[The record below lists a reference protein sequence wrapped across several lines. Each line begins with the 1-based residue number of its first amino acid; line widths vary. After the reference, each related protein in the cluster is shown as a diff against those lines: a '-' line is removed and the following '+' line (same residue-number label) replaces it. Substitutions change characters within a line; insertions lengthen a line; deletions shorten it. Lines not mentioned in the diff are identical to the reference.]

1 MCGICGFAG
10 DYRPEML
17 QRMQDLIIHRG
28 PDGEG
33 AYWDRE
39 RRVGIGMRRLAIL
52 DISGGKQP
60 MSNEDGSMWIVY
72 NGEIYN
78 SPELRPRLEASG
90 HNFQSDHSDT
100 EVLLHLYEE
109 LGIEALNRVN
119 GMFAFAIFD
128 KRRRKIIAARDR
140 IGIKPFYY
148 WQGSGFFAFASELKC
163 LFEIP
168 EVSRTINVQALF
180 HYLSL
185 LYVPGENSI
194 MQGVKRL
201 LPGHW
206 LEYDLENKATN
217 VGQFWDIEFSHQE
230 DRPTEEWCELIRETL
245 KRSIKRRLLSDV
257 PVGCSLSGGIDSSGI
272 VGLLGSMNS
281 SQIKTY
287 SLGFRGSGEEEWD
300 ELPLA
305 RLVAERW
312 DTQHHEMVLKPE
324 RLLDDLI
331 SMVWHLDEPYAGGL
345 PSWYVF
351 KYMREDVVV
360 GLSGTGGD
368 ELFGNYGK
376 YLAFEKSRL
385 ARLALAYRESPEAF
399 RRYFWNPGLWLASK
413 LPATWIG
420 SMRKEQLK
428 SLPVLAE
435 QPMRWFY
442 MGVWYYFDDDTKRKR
457 IFASSNDGVD
467 TGQILQELHNESG
480 ASDIRNAI
488 AYVDFK
494 TQLADEFLFFTD
506 RLSMAHSLE
515 ARVPYL
521 DHEFVE
527 LAMRIPSQIRSKQT
541 DWKHLLKKAIGPL
554 IPSEILNAR
563 KRGFVIPIK
572 LWLRSELK
580 PLADRLLSPER
591 LKAQGIFHPG
601 FYENFVAPHQRGQD
615 YTWQIW
621 AMLMFQLWHV
631 VFVESGAST
640 RPSFDW
646 RDLV

>member
-1 MCGICGFAG
+1 
-10 DYRPEML
+10 
-17 QRMQDLIIHRG
+17 
-28 PDGEG
+28 
-33 AYWDRE
+33 
-39 RRVGIGMRRLAIL
+39 
-52 DISGGKQP
+52 
-60 MSNEDGSMWIVY
+60 
-72 NGEIYN
+72 
-78 SPELRPRLEASG
+78 
-90 HNFQSDHSDT
+90 
-100 EVLLHLYEE
+100 
-109 LGIEALNRVN
+109 
-119 GMFAFAIFD
+119 
-128 KRRRKIIAARDR
+128 
-140 IGIKPFYY
+140 
-148 WQGSGFFAFASELKC
+148 
-163 LFEIP
+163 
-168 EVSRTINVQALF
+168 
-180 HYLSL
+180 
-185 LYVPGENSI
+185 
-194 MQGVKRL
+194 
-201 LPGHW
+201 
-206 LEYDLENKATN
+206 
-217 VGQFWDIEFSHQE
+217 
-230 DRPTEEWCELIRETL
+230 
-245 KRSIKRRLLSDV
+245 
-257 PVGCSLSGGIDSSGI
+257 
-272 VGLLGSMNS
+272 
-281 SQIKTY
+281 
-287 SLGFRGSGEEEWD
+287 
-300 ELPLA
+300 
-305 RLVAERW
+305 
-312 DTQHHEMVLKPE
+312 
-324 RLLDDLI
+324 
-331 SMVWHLDEPYAGGL
+331 
-345 PSWYVF
+345 
-351 KYMREDVVV
+351 
-360 GLSGTGGD
+360 
-368 ELFGNYGK
+368 
-376 YLAFEKSRL
+376 
-385 ARLALAYRESPEAF
+385 
-399 RRYFWNPGLWLASK
+399 
-413 LPATWIG
+413 
-420 SMRKEQLK
+420 MRKEQLK

-457 IFASSNDGVD
+457 IFASSNDEVD

>member
-39 RRVGIGMRRLAIL
+39 MRVGIGMRRLAIL

-109 LGIEALNRVN
+109 LGIEALNRLN

-148 WQGSGFFAFASELKC
+148 WQDSGFFAFASELKC

-168 EVSRTINVQALF
+168 EVSRAINVQALF

-399 RRYFWNPGLWLASK
+399 RRYFWSPGLWLASK

-631 VFVESGAST
+631 VFVETGAST